1 MNSSEFLKA
10 GFLPDINLQYNFD
23 SNFNLDTSE
32 KKLTLRQKLV
42 DGGGTFATFSRSSHL
57 LKAEKMRFQQLKQEL
72 ALNAVKAYVNV
83 LQKTEM
89 LKLREHKER
98 IFLEHLSAMKK
109 RFSLG
114 EVTNAEVLLAK
125 AKFSSS
131 ISERVDAEGKLKLV
145 NIAYY
150 HLIGEDAD
158 DLSEANDKLPSVPE
172 LNECLQLAKTNNL
185 SLKAAVYQKRA
196 AGMEVIA
203 ESSKW
208 LPSLNLSASKNFGED
223 GMKVDK
229 LLENVHVVFTLDV
242 LIFKRGVNAFGV
254 SKAKMDAKKS
264 TYDYYE
270 TVKNIEQAV
279 VNAWNNVLTAKAIIK
294 ASQEAEKAAA
304 LALEG
309 VEQEVNLNLK
319 KKKVKVDEQT
329 SGDVNSKFTALHIA
343 ALHGHQ
349 EIVQLLLNNN
359 ANPSLKDSQ
368 GRTPRDIVGDV
379 EDDTLEREQ
388 AIRER
393 DAVEQKLQEAEQ
405 RYANNRKRIE
415 QPGHNQH
422 SEQYGATYNGEQTFL
437 NKSNS
442 ESDAEESE
450 LTPLHYAARY
460 GYVEIAEYLIDNG
473 AGVDAQDKDGVT
485 PLHYAAAK
493 SAKESVKLLIK
504 RKANVNAQDKDGHTP
519 LYFAVAKD
527 NKELAKLL
535 IKYGADRSLIKDEG
549 LKGYTSSHSK
559 THNATETPEEAEKV
573 KKSKVKSKELR
584 AQLKEENQ
592 SLKRKIQDLESE
604 KATLKD
610 KLDKTKTKEV
620 LLEKK
625 QKELKNDIAGQ
636 EARLEALEQEIQEL
650 GNENTKLKDKLD
662 KTESQYSKAEALLEK
677 TQKELAESKSCI
689 VGHETKL
696 KQFNKENE
704 SLTQKIKSLENENTP
719 LEGELGKT
727 KTNEVSLEKAGKRQM
742 SFLKVASVNLVTM
755 LTVGATLSIAF
766 DLSVLPIIVVFVTSA
781 ALLASCVTYAI
792 SKPIAEP
799 KPTTELK
806 EVDIQGSAQRCL

>member
-1 MNSSEFLKA
+1 MFRLIITLAIIFNTISCYATDVGEVISKAIKNSSKIKSQFYQYKSAEKHYKSSGLA
-10 GFLPDINLQYNFD
+10 GFLPDINLQYNFG

-32 KKLTLRQKLV
+32 KKLTLRQKLI

-57 LKAEKMRFQQLKQEL
+57 LKAEKMRFRRLKQEL

-98 IFLEHLSAMKK
+98 VSLEHLSAMKK

-242 LIFKRGVNAFGV
+242 PIFKRGVNAFGV

-319 KKKVKVDEQT
+319 ST
-329 SGDVNSKFTALHIA
+329 SDLLDTEDALFKA
-343 ALHGHQ
+343 RSDL
-349 EIVQLLLNNN
+349 
-359 ANPSLKDSQ
+359 
-368 GRTPRDIVGDV
+368 V
-379 EDDTLEREQ
+379 E
-388 AIRER
+388 A
-393 DAVEQKLQEAEQ
+393 
-405 RYANNRKRIE
+405 
-415 QPGHNQH
+415 
-422 SEQYGATYNGEQTFL
+422 
-437 NKSNS
+437 KSN
-442 ESDAEESE
+442 
-450 LTPLHYAARY
+450 
-460 GYVEIAEYLIDNG
+460 YVISVYNLLFMINSID
-473 AGVDAQDKDGVT
+473 
-485 PLHYAAAK
+485 L
-493 SAKESVKLLIK
+493 
-504 RKANVNAQDKDGHTP
+504 
-519 LYFAVAKD
+519 
-527 NKELAKLL
+527 
-535 IKYGADRSLIKDEG
+535 
-549 LKGYTSSHSK
+549 
-559 THNATETPEEAEKV
+559 
-573 KKSKVKSKELR
+573 
-584 AQLKEENQ
+584 
-592 SLKRKIQDLESE
+592 
-604 KATLKD
+604 
-610 KLDKTKTKEV
+610 
-620 LLEKK
+620 
-625 QKELKNDIAGQ
+625 
-636 EARLEALEQEIQEL
+636 
-650 GNENTKLKDKLD
+650 
-662 KTESQYSKAEALLEK
+662 
-677 TQKELAESKSCI
+677 
-689 VGHETKL
+689 
-696 KQFNKENE
+696 
-704 SLTQKIKSLENENTP
+704 
-719 LEGELGKT
+719 
-727 KTNEVSLEKAGKRQM
+727 
-742 SFLKVASVNLVTM
+742 
-755 LTVGATLSIAF
+755 
-766 DLSVLPIIVVFVTSA
+766 
-781 ALLASCVTYAI
+781 
-792 SKPIAEP
+792 
-799 KPTTELK
+799 
-806 EVDIQGSAQRCL
+806 

>member
-1 MNSSEFLKA
+1 MFRLIITLAIIFNTISCYATDVGEVISKAIKNSSKIKSQFYQYKSAEKHYKSSGLA

-32 KKLTLRQKLV
+32 KKLTLRQKLI

-83 LQKTEM
+83 LQKTEI

-98 IFLEHLSAMKK
+98 VSLEHLSAMKK

-114 EVTNAEVLLAK
+114 EGTNAEVLLAK

-242 LIFKRGVNAFGV
+242 PIFKRGVNAFGV

-319 KKKVKVDEQT
+319 ST
-329 SGDVNSKFTALHIA
+329 SDLLDTEDALFKA
-343 ALHGHQ
+343 RSDL
-349 EIVQLLLNNN
+349 
-359 ANPSLKDSQ
+359 
-368 GRTPRDIVGDV
+368 V
-379 EDDTLEREQ
+379 E
-388 AIRER
+388 A
-393 DAVEQKLQEAEQ
+393 
-405 RYANNRKRIE
+405 
-415 QPGHNQH
+415 
-422 SEQYGATYNGEQTFL
+422 
-437 NKSNS
+437 KSN
-442 ESDAEESE
+442 
-450 LTPLHYAARY
+450 
-460 GYVEIAEYLIDNG
+460 YVISVYNLLFMINSID
-473 AGVDAQDKDGVT
+473 
-485 PLHYAAAK
+485 L
-493 SAKESVKLLIK
+493 
-504 RKANVNAQDKDGHTP
+504 
-519 LYFAVAKD
+519 
-527 NKELAKLL
+527 
-535 IKYGADRSLIKDEG
+535 
-549 LKGYTSSHSK
+549 
-559 THNATETPEEAEKV
+559 
-573 KKSKVKSKELR
+573 
-584 AQLKEENQ
+584 
-592 SLKRKIQDLESE
+592 
-604 KATLKD
+604 
-610 KLDKTKTKEV
+610 
-620 LLEKK
+620 
-625 QKELKNDIAGQ
+625 
-636 EARLEALEQEIQEL
+636 
-650 GNENTKLKDKLD
+650 
-662 KTESQYSKAEALLEK
+662 
-677 TQKELAESKSCI
+677 
-689 VGHETKL
+689 
-696 KQFNKENE
+696 
-704 SLTQKIKSLENENTP
+704 
-719 LEGELGKT
+719 
-727 KTNEVSLEKAGKRQM
+727 
-742 SFLKVASVNLVTM
+742 
-755 LTVGATLSIAF
+755 
-766 DLSVLPIIVVFVTSA
+766 
-781 ALLASCVTYAI
+781 
-792 SKPIAEP
+792 
-799 KPTTELK
+799 
-806 EVDIQGSAQRCL
+806 

>member
-1 MNSSEFLKA
+1 MFRLIITLAIIFNTISCYATDVGEVISKAIKNSSKIKSQFYQYKSAEKHYKSSGLA

-32 KKLTLRQKLV
+32 KKLTLRQKLI

-83 LQKTEM
+83 LQKTEI

-98 IFLEHLSAMKK
+98 VSLEHLSAMKK

-114 EVTNAEVLLAK
+114 EVANAEVLLAK

-131 ISERVDAEGKLKLV
+131 VSERVDAEGKLKLV

-242 LIFKRGVNAFGV
+242 PIFKRGVNAFGV

-319 KKKVKVDEQT
+319 ST
-329 SGDVNSKFTALHIA
+329 SDLLDTEDALFKA
-343 ALHGHQ
+343 RSDL
-349 EIVQLLLNNN
+349 
-359 ANPSLKDSQ
+359 
-368 GRTPRDIVGDV
+368 V
-379 EDDTLEREQ
+379 E
-388 AIRER
+388 A
-393 DAVEQKLQEAEQ
+393 
-405 RYANNRKRIE
+405 
-415 QPGHNQH
+415 
-422 SEQYGATYNGEQTFL
+422 
-437 NKSNS
+437 KSN
-442 ESDAEESE
+442 
-450 LTPLHYAARY
+450 
-460 GYVEIAEYLIDNG
+460 YVI
-473 AGVDAQDKDGVT
+473 
-485 PLHYAAAK
+485 
-493 SAKESVKLLIK
+493 SVYNLLFMI
-504 RKANVNAQDKDGHTP
+504 NS
-519 LYFAVAKD
+519 
-527 NKELAKLL
+527 
-535 IKYGADRSLIKDEG
+535 I
-549 LKGYTSSHSK
+549 
-559 THNATETPEEAEKV
+559 
-573 KKSKVKSKELR
+573 
-584 AQLKEENQ
+584 
-592 SLKRKIQDLESE
+592 
-604 KATLKD
+604 
-610 KLDKTKTKEV
+610 
-620 LLEKK
+620 
-625 QKELKNDIAGQ
+625 
-636 EARLEALEQEIQEL
+636 
-650 GNENTKLKDKLD
+650 
-662 KTESQYSKAEALLEK
+662 
-677 TQKELAESKSCI
+677 
-689 VGHETKL
+689 
-696 KQFNKENE
+696 
-704 SLTQKIKSLENENTP
+704 
-719 LEGELGKT
+719 
-727 KTNEVSLEKAGKRQM
+727 
-742 SFLKVASVNLVTM
+742 NL
-755 LTVGATLSIAF
+755 
-766 DLSVLPIIVVFVTSA
+766 
-781 ALLASCVTYAI
+781 
-792 SKPIAEP
+792 
-799 KPTTELK
+799 
-806 EVDIQGSAQRCL
+806 

>member
-1 MNSSEFLKA
+1 MFRLIITLAIIFNTISCYATDVGEVISKAIKNSSKIKSQFYQYKSAEKHYKSSGLA

-32 KKLTLRQKLV
+32 KKLTLRQKLI

-83 LQKTEM
+83 LQKTEI

-98 IFLEHLSAMKK
+98 VSLEHLSAMKK

-242 LIFKRGVNAFGV
+242 PIFKRGVNAFGV

-319 KKKVKVDEQT
+319 NT
-329 SGDVNSKFTALHIA
+329 SDLLDTEDALFKA
-343 ALHGHQ
+343 RSDL
-349 EIVQLLLNNN
+349 
-359 ANPSLKDSQ
+359 
-368 GRTPRDIVGDV
+368 V
-379 EDDTLEREQ
+379 E
-388 AIRER
+388 A
-393 DAVEQKLQEAEQ
+393 
-405 RYANNRKRIE
+405 
-415 QPGHNQH
+415 
-422 SEQYGATYNGEQTFL
+422 
-437 NKSNS
+437 KSN
-442 ESDAEESE
+442 
-450 LTPLHYAARY
+450 
-460 GYVEIAEYLIDNG
+460 YVISVYNLLFMINSID
-473 AGVDAQDKDGVT
+473 
-485 PLHYAAAK
+485 L
-493 SAKESVKLLIK
+493 
-504 RKANVNAQDKDGHTP
+504 
-519 LYFAVAKD
+519 
-527 NKELAKLL
+527 
-535 IKYGADRSLIKDEG
+535 
-549 LKGYTSSHSK
+549 
-559 THNATETPEEAEKV
+559 
-573 KKSKVKSKELR
+573 
-584 AQLKEENQ
+584 
-592 SLKRKIQDLESE
+592 
-604 KATLKD
+604 
-610 KLDKTKTKEV
+610 
-620 LLEKK
+620 
-625 QKELKNDIAGQ
+625 
-636 EARLEALEQEIQEL
+636 
-650 GNENTKLKDKLD
+650 
-662 KTESQYSKAEALLEK
+662 
-677 TQKELAESKSCI
+677 
-689 VGHETKL
+689 
-696 KQFNKENE
+696 
-704 SLTQKIKSLENENTP
+704 
-719 LEGELGKT
+719 
-727 KTNEVSLEKAGKRQM
+727 
-742 SFLKVASVNLVTM
+742 
-755 LTVGATLSIAF
+755 
-766 DLSVLPIIVVFVTSA
+766 
-781 ALLASCVTYAI
+781 
-792 SKPIAEP
+792 
-799 KPTTELK
+799 
-806 EVDIQGSAQRCL
+806 

>member
-1 MNSSEFLKA
+1 MFRLIITLAIIFNTISCYATDVGEVISKAIKNSSKIKSQFYQYKSAEKHYKSSGLA

-32 KKLTLRQKLV
+32 KKLTLRQKLI

-83 LQKTEM
+83 LQKTEI

-98 IFLEHLSAMKK
+98 VSLEHLSAMKK

-242 LIFKRGVNAFGV
+242 PIFKRGVNAFGV

-294 ASQEAEKAAA
+294 ASQEAEKAAV

-319 KKKVKVDEQT
+319 ST
-329 SGDVNSKFTALHIA
+329 SDLLDTEDALFKA
-343 ALHGHQ
+343 RSDL
-349 EIVQLLLNNN
+349 
-359 ANPSLKDSQ
+359 
-368 GRTPRDIVGDV
+368 V
-379 EDDTLEREQ
+379 E
-388 AIRER
+388 A
-393 DAVEQKLQEAEQ
+393 
-405 RYANNRKRIE
+405 
-415 QPGHNQH
+415 
-422 SEQYGATYNGEQTFL
+422 
-437 NKSNS
+437 KSN
-442 ESDAEESE
+442 
-450 LTPLHYAARY
+450 
-460 GYVEIAEYLIDNG
+460 YVISVYNLLFMINSID
-473 AGVDAQDKDGVT
+473 
-485 PLHYAAAK
+485 L
-493 SAKESVKLLIK
+493 
-504 RKANVNAQDKDGHTP
+504 
-519 LYFAVAKD
+519 
-527 NKELAKLL
+527 
-535 IKYGADRSLIKDEG
+535 
-549 LKGYTSSHSK
+549 
-559 THNATETPEEAEKV
+559 
-573 KKSKVKSKELR
+573 
-584 AQLKEENQ
+584 
-592 SLKRKIQDLESE
+592 
-604 KATLKD
+604 
-610 KLDKTKTKEV
+610 
-620 LLEKK
+620 
-625 QKELKNDIAGQ
+625 
-636 EARLEALEQEIQEL
+636 
-650 GNENTKLKDKLD
+650 
-662 KTESQYSKAEALLEK
+662 
-677 TQKELAESKSCI
+677 
-689 VGHETKL
+689 
-696 KQFNKENE
+696 
-704 SLTQKIKSLENENTP
+704 
-719 LEGELGKT
+719 
-727 KTNEVSLEKAGKRQM
+727 
-742 SFLKVASVNLVTM
+742 
-755 LTVGATLSIAF
+755 
-766 DLSVLPIIVVFVTSA
+766 
-781 ALLASCVTYAI
+781 
-792 SKPIAEP
+792 
-799 KPTTELK
+799 
-806 EVDIQGSAQRCL
+806 

>member
-1 MNSSEFLKA
+1 MFRLIITLAIIFNTISCYATDVGEVISKAIKNSSKIKSQFYQYKSAEKHYKSSGLA

-32 KKLTLRQKLV
+32 KKLTLRQKLI

-83 LQKTEM
+83 LQKTEI

-98 IFLEHLSAMKK
+98 VSLEHLSAMKK

-242 LIFKRGVNAFGV
+242 PIFKRGVNAFGV

-294 ASQEAEKAAA
+294 ASQEAEKAAT

-319 KKKVKVDEQT
+319 ST
-329 SGDVNSKFTALHIA
+329 SDLLDTEDALFKA
-343 ALHGHQ
+343 RSDL
-349 EIVQLLLNNN
+349 
-359 ANPSLKDSQ
+359 
-368 GRTPRDIVGDV
+368 V
-379 EDDTLEREQ
+379 E
-388 AIRER
+388 A
-393 DAVEQKLQEAEQ
+393 
-405 RYANNRKRIE
+405 
-415 QPGHNQH
+415 
-422 SEQYGATYNGEQTFL
+422 
-437 NKSNS
+437 KSN
-442 ESDAEESE
+442 
-450 LTPLHYAARY
+450 
-460 GYVEIAEYLIDNG
+460 YVISVYNLLFMINSID
-473 AGVDAQDKDGVT
+473 
-485 PLHYAAAK
+485 L
-493 SAKESVKLLIK
+493 
-504 RKANVNAQDKDGHTP
+504 
-519 LYFAVAKD
+519 
-527 NKELAKLL
+527 
-535 IKYGADRSLIKDEG
+535 
-549 LKGYTSSHSK
+549 
-559 THNATETPEEAEKV
+559 
-573 KKSKVKSKELR
+573 
-584 AQLKEENQ
+584 
-592 SLKRKIQDLESE
+592 
-604 KATLKD
+604 
-610 KLDKTKTKEV
+610 
-620 LLEKK
+620 
-625 QKELKNDIAGQ
+625 
-636 EARLEALEQEIQEL
+636 
-650 GNENTKLKDKLD
+650 
-662 KTESQYSKAEALLEK
+662 
-677 TQKELAESKSCI
+677 
-689 VGHETKL
+689 
-696 KQFNKENE
+696 
-704 SLTQKIKSLENENTP
+704 
-719 LEGELGKT
+719 
-727 KTNEVSLEKAGKRQM
+727 
-742 SFLKVASVNLVTM
+742 
-755 LTVGATLSIAF
+755 
-766 DLSVLPIIVVFVTSA
+766 
-781 ALLASCVTYAI
+781 
-792 SKPIAEP
+792 
-799 KPTTELK
+799 
-806 EVDIQGSAQRCL
+806 

>member
-1 MNSSEFLKA
+1 MFRLIITLAIICNTISCYATDVGEVISKAIKNSSKIKSQFYQYKSAEKHYKSSGLA

-32 KKLTLRQKLV
+32 KKLTLRQKLI

-83 LQKTEM
+83 LQKTEI

-98 IFLEHLSAMKK
+98 VSLEHLSAMKK

-242 LIFKRGVNAFGV
+242 PIFKRGVNAFGV

-309 VEQEVNLNLK
+309 VEQEVSLNLK
-319 KKKVKVDEQT
+319 ST
-329 SGDVNSKFTALHIA
+329 SDLLDTEDALFKA
-343 ALHGHQ
+343 RSDL
-349 EIVQLLLNNN
+349 
-359 ANPSLKDSQ
+359 
-368 GRTPRDIVGDV
+368 V
-379 EDDTLEREQ
+379 E
-388 AIRER
+388 A
-393 DAVEQKLQEAEQ
+393 
-405 RYANNRKRIE
+405 
-415 QPGHNQH
+415 
-422 SEQYGATYNGEQTFL
+422 
-437 NKSNS
+437 KSN
-442 ESDAEESE
+442 
-450 LTPLHYAARY
+450 
-460 GYVEIAEYLIDNG
+460 YVI
-473 AGVDAQDKDGVT
+473 
-485 PLHYAAAK
+485 
-493 SAKESVKLLIK
+493 SVYNLLFMI
-504 RKANVNAQDKDGHTP
+504 NS
-519 LYFAVAKD
+519 
-527 NKELAKLL
+527 
-535 IKYGADRSLIKDEG
+535 I
-549 LKGYTSSHSK
+549 
-559 THNATETPEEAEKV
+559 
-573 KKSKVKSKELR
+573 
-584 AQLKEENQ
+584 
-592 SLKRKIQDLESE
+592 
-604 KATLKD
+604 
-610 KLDKTKTKEV
+610 
-620 LLEKK
+620 
-625 QKELKNDIAGQ
+625 
-636 EARLEALEQEIQEL
+636 
-650 GNENTKLKDKLD
+650 
-662 KTESQYSKAEALLEK
+662 
-677 TQKELAESKSCI
+677 
-689 VGHETKL
+689 
-696 KQFNKENE
+696 
-704 SLTQKIKSLENENTP
+704 
-719 LEGELGKT
+719 
-727 KTNEVSLEKAGKRQM
+727 
-742 SFLKVASVNLVTM
+742 NL
-755 LTVGATLSIAF
+755 
-766 DLSVLPIIVVFVTSA
+766 
-781 ALLASCVTYAI
+781 
-792 SKPIAEP
+792 
-799 KPTTELK
+799 
-806 EVDIQGSAQRCL
+806 

>member
-1 MNSSEFLKA
+1 MFRLIITLAIIFNTISCYATDVGEVISKAIKNSSKIKSQFYQYKSAEKHYKSSGLA

-32 KKLTLRQKLV
+32 KKLTLRQKLI

-83 LQKTEM
+83 LQKTEI

-98 IFLEHLSAMKK
+98 VSLEHLSAMKK

-242 LIFKRGVNAFGV
+242 PIFKRGVNAFGV

-319 KKKVKVDEQT
+319 RT
-329 SGDVNSKFTALHIA
+329 SDLLDTEDALFKA
-343 ALHGHQ
+343 RSDL
-349 EIVQLLLNNN
+349 
-359 ANPSLKDSQ
+359 
-368 GRTPRDIVGDV
+368 V
-379 EDDTLEREQ
+379 E
-388 AIRER
+388 A
-393 DAVEQKLQEAEQ
+393 
-405 RYANNRKRIE
+405 
-415 QPGHNQH
+415 
-422 SEQYGATYNGEQTFL
+422 
-437 NKSNS
+437 KSN
-442 ESDAEESE
+442 
-450 LTPLHYAARY
+450 
-460 GYVEIAEYLIDNG
+460 YVI
-473 AGVDAQDKDGVT
+473 
-485 PLHYAAAK
+485 
-493 SAKESVKLLIK
+493 SVYNLLFMI
-504 RKANVNAQDKDGHTP
+504 NS
-519 LYFAVAKD
+519 
-527 NKELAKLL
+527 
-535 IKYGADRSLIKDEG
+535 I
-549 LKGYTSSHSK
+549 
-559 THNATETPEEAEKV
+559 
-573 KKSKVKSKELR
+573 
-584 AQLKEENQ
+584 
-592 SLKRKIQDLESE
+592 
-604 KATLKD
+604 
-610 KLDKTKTKEV
+610 
-620 LLEKK
+620 
-625 QKELKNDIAGQ
+625 
-636 EARLEALEQEIQEL
+636 
-650 GNENTKLKDKLD
+650 
-662 KTESQYSKAEALLEK
+662 
-677 TQKELAESKSCI
+677 
-689 VGHETKL
+689 
-696 KQFNKENE
+696 
-704 SLTQKIKSLENENTP
+704 
-719 LEGELGKT
+719 
-727 KTNEVSLEKAGKRQM
+727 
-742 SFLKVASVNLVTM
+742 NL
-755 LTVGATLSIAF
+755 
-766 DLSVLPIIVVFVTSA
+766 
-781 ALLASCVTYAI
+781 
-792 SKPIAEP
+792 
-799 KPTTELK
+799 
-806 EVDIQGSAQRCL
+806 

>member
-1 MNSSEFLKA
+1 MFRLIITLAIIFNTISCYATDVGEVISKAIKNSSKIKSQFYQYKSAEKHYKSSGLA

-32 KKLTLRQKLV
+32 KKLTLRQKLI

-83 LQKTEM
+83 LQKTEI

-98 IFLEHLSAMKK
+98 VSLEHLSAMKK

-242 LIFKRGVNAFGV
+242 PIFKRGVNAFGV

-270 TVKNIEQAV
+270 TVKKIEQAV

-319 KKKVKVDEQT
+319 ST
-329 SGDVNSKFTALHIA
+329 SDLLDTEDALFKA
-343 ALHGHQ
+343 RSDL
-349 EIVQLLLNNN
+349 
-359 ANPSLKDSQ
+359 
-368 GRTPRDIVGDV
+368 V
-379 EDDTLEREQ
+379 E
-388 AIRER
+388 A
-393 DAVEQKLQEAEQ
+393 
-405 RYANNRKRIE
+405 
-415 QPGHNQH
+415 
-422 SEQYGATYNGEQTFL
+422 
-437 NKSNS
+437 KSN
-442 ESDAEESE
+442 
-450 LTPLHYAARY
+450 
-460 GYVEIAEYLIDNG
+460 YVI
-473 AGVDAQDKDGVT
+473 
-485 PLHYAAAK
+485 
-493 SAKESVKLLIK
+493 SVYNLLFMI
-504 RKANVNAQDKDGHTP
+504 NS
-519 LYFAVAKD
+519 
-527 NKELAKLL
+527 
-535 IKYGADRSLIKDEG
+535 I
-549 LKGYTSSHSK
+549 
-559 THNATETPEEAEKV
+559 
-573 KKSKVKSKELR
+573 
-584 AQLKEENQ
+584 
-592 SLKRKIQDLESE
+592 
-604 KATLKD
+604 
-610 KLDKTKTKEV
+610 
-620 LLEKK
+620 
-625 QKELKNDIAGQ
+625 
-636 EARLEALEQEIQEL
+636 
-650 GNENTKLKDKLD
+650 
-662 KTESQYSKAEALLEK
+662 
-677 TQKELAESKSCI
+677 
-689 VGHETKL
+689 
-696 KQFNKENE
+696 
-704 SLTQKIKSLENENTP
+704 
-719 LEGELGKT
+719 
-727 KTNEVSLEKAGKRQM
+727 
-742 SFLKVASVNLVTM
+742 NL
-755 LTVGATLSIAF
+755 
-766 DLSVLPIIVVFVTSA
+766 
-781 ALLASCVTYAI
+781 
-792 SKPIAEP
+792 
-799 KPTTELK
+799 
-806 EVDIQGSAQRCL
+806 

>member
-1 MNSSEFLKA
+1 MFRLIITLAIIFNTISCYATDVGEVISKAIKNSSKIKSQFYQYKSAEKHYKSSGLA

-32 KKLTLRQKLV
+32 KKLTLRQKLI

-83 LQKTEM
+83 LQKTEI

-98 IFLEHLSAMKK
+98 VSLEHLSAMKK

-203 ESSKW
+203 GSSKW

-242 LIFKRGVNAFGV
+242 PIFKRGVNAFGV

-319 KKKVKVDEQT
+319 ST
-329 SGDVNSKFTALHIA
+329 SDLLDTEDALFKA
-343 ALHGHQ
+343 RSDL
-349 EIVQLLLNNN
+349 
-359 ANPSLKDSQ
+359 
-368 GRTPRDIVGDV
+368 V
-379 EDDTLEREQ
+379 E
-388 AIRER
+388 A
-393 DAVEQKLQEAEQ
+393 
-405 RYANNRKRIE
+405 
-415 QPGHNQH
+415 
-422 SEQYGATYNGEQTFL
+422 
-437 NKSNS
+437 KSN
-442 ESDAEESE
+442 
-450 LTPLHYAARY
+450 
-460 GYVEIAEYLIDNG
+460 YVISVYNLLFMINSID
-473 AGVDAQDKDGVT
+473 
-485 PLHYAAAK
+485 L
-493 SAKESVKLLIK
+493 
-504 RKANVNAQDKDGHTP
+504 
-519 LYFAVAKD
+519 
-527 NKELAKLL
+527 
-535 IKYGADRSLIKDEG
+535 
-549 LKGYTSSHSK
+549 
-559 THNATETPEEAEKV
+559 
-573 KKSKVKSKELR
+573 
-584 AQLKEENQ
+584 
-592 SLKRKIQDLESE
+592 
-604 KATLKD
+604 
-610 KLDKTKTKEV
+610 
-620 LLEKK
+620 
-625 QKELKNDIAGQ
+625 
-636 EARLEALEQEIQEL
+636 
-650 GNENTKLKDKLD
+650 
-662 KTESQYSKAEALLEK
+662 
-677 TQKELAESKSCI
+677 
-689 VGHETKL
+689 
-696 KQFNKENE
+696 
-704 SLTQKIKSLENENTP
+704 
-719 LEGELGKT
+719 
-727 KTNEVSLEKAGKRQM
+727 
-742 SFLKVASVNLVTM
+742 
-755 LTVGATLSIAF
+755 
-766 DLSVLPIIVVFVTSA
+766 
-781 ALLASCVTYAI
+781 
-792 SKPIAEP
+792 
-799 KPTTELK
+799 
-806 EVDIQGSAQRCL
+806 

>member
-1 MNSSEFLKA
+1 MISKAIKNSSKIKSQFYQYKSAEKHYKSSGLA

-32 KKLTLRQKLV
+32 KKLTLRQKLI

-83 LQKTEM
+83 LQKTEI

-98 IFLEHLSAMKK
+98 VSLEHLSAMKK

-242 LIFKRGVNAFGV
+242 PIFKRGVNAFGV

-309 VEQEVNLNLK
+309 VEQEVSLNLK
-319 KKKVKVDEQT
+319 ST
-329 SGDVNSKFTALHIA
+329 SDLLDTEDALFKA
-343 ALHGHQ
+343 RSDL
-349 EIVQLLLNNN
+349 
-359 ANPSLKDSQ
+359 
-368 GRTPRDIVGDV
+368 V
-379 EDDTLEREQ
+379 E
-388 AIRER
+388 A
-393 DAVEQKLQEAEQ
+393 
-405 RYANNRKRIE
+405 
-415 QPGHNQH
+415 
-422 SEQYGATYNGEQTFL
+422 
-437 NKSNS
+437 KSN
-442 ESDAEESE
+442 
-450 LTPLHYAARY
+450 
-460 GYVEIAEYLIDNG
+460 YVI
-473 AGVDAQDKDGVT
+473 
-485 PLHYAAAK
+485 
-493 SAKESVKLLIK
+493 SVYNLLFMI
-504 RKANVNAQDKDGHTP
+504 NS
-519 LYFAVAKD
+519 
-527 NKELAKLL
+527 
-535 IKYGADRSLIKDEG
+535 I
-549 LKGYTSSHSK
+549 
-559 THNATETPEEAEKV
+559 
-573 KKSKVKSKELR
+573 
-584 AQLKEENQ
+584 
-592 SLKRKIQDLESE
+592 
-604 KATLKD
+604 
-610 KLDKTKTKEV
+610 
-620 LLEKK
+620 
-625 QKELKNDIAGQ
+625 
-636 EARLEALEQEIQEL
+636 
-650 GNENTKLKDKLD
+650 
-662 KTESQYSKAEALLEK
+662 
-677 TQKELAESKSCI
+677 
-689 VGHETKL
+689 
-696 KQFNKENE
+696 
-704 SLTQKIKSLENENTP
+704 
-719 LEGELGKT
+719 
-727 KTNEVSLEKAGKRQM
+727 
-742 SFLKVASVNLVTM
+742 NL
-755 LTVGATLSIAF
+755 
-766 DLSVLPIIVVFVTSA
+766 
-781 ALLASCVTYAI
+781 
-792 SKPIAEP
+792 
-799 KPTTELK
+799 
-806 EVDIQGSAQRCL
+806 

>member
-1 MNSSEFLKA
+1 MFRLIITLAIIFNTISCYATDVGEVISKAIKNSSKIKSQFYQYKSAEKHYKSSGLA

-32 KKLTLRQKLV
+32 KKLTLRQKLI

-98 IFLEHLSAMKK
+98 VSLEHLSAMKK

-196 AGMEVIA
+196 AGMEVVA
-203 ESSKW
+203 ESSTW

-242 LIFKRGVNAFGV
+242 PIFKRGVNAFGV

-319 KKKVKVDEQT
+319 ST
-329 SGDVNSKFTALHIA
+329 SDLLDTEDALFKA
-343 ALHGHQ
+343 RSDL
-349 EIVQLLLNNN
+349 
-359 ANPSLKDSQ
+359 
-368 GRTPRDIVGDV
+368 V
-379 EDDTLEREQ
+379 E
-388 AIRER
+388 A
-393 DAVEQKLQEAEQ
+393 
-405 RYANNRKRIE
+405 
-415 QPGHNQH
+415 
-422 SEQYGATYNGEQTFL
+422 
-437 NKSNS
+437 KSN
-442 ESDAEESE
+442 
-450 LTPLHYAARY
+450 
-460 GYVEIAEYLIDNG
+460 YVISVYNLLFMINSID
-473 AGVDAQDKDGVT
+473 
-485 PLHYAAAK
+485 L
-493 SAKESVKLLIK
+493 
-504 RKANVNAQDKDGHTP
+504 
-519 LYFAVAKD
+519 
-527 NKELAKLL
+527 
-535 IKYGADRSLIKDEG
+535 
-549 LKGYTSSHSK
+549 
-559 THNATETPEEAEKV
+559 
-573 KKSKVKSKELR
+573 
-584 AQLKEENQ
+584 
-592 SLKRKIQDLESE
+592 
-604 KATLKD
+604 
-610 KLDKTKTKEV
+610 
-620 LLEKK
+620 
-625 QKELKNDIAGQ
+625 
-636 EARLEALEQEIQEL
+636 
-650 GNENTKLKDKLD
+650 
-662 KTESQYSKAEALLEK
+662 
-677 TQKELAESKSCI
+677 
-689 VGHETKL
+689 
-696 KQFNKENE
+696 
-704 SLTQKIKSLENENTP
+704 
-719 LEGELGKT
+719 
-727 KTNEVSLEKAGKRQM
+727 
-742 SFLKVASVNLVTM
+742 
-755 LTVGATLSIAF
+755 
-766 DLSVLPIIVVFVTSA
+766 
-781 ALLASCVTYAI
+781 
-792 SKPIAEP
+792 
-799 KPTTELK
+799 
-806 EVDIQGSAQRCL
+806 

>member
-1 MNSSEFLKA
+1 MFRLIITLAIIFNTISCYATDVGEVISKAIKNSSKIKSQFYQYKSAEKRYKSSGLA

-32 KKLTLRQKLV
+32 KKLTLRQKLI

-98 IFLEHLSAMKK
+98 VSLEHLSAMKK

-131 ISERVDAEGKLKLV
+131 MSERVDAEGKLKLV

-172 LNECLQLAKTNNL
+172 LSECLQLAKTNNL

-242 LIFKRGVNAFGV
+242 PILKRGVNAFGV

-319 KKKVKVDEQT
+319 ST
-329 SGDVNSKFTALHIA
+329 SDLLDTEDALFKA
-343 ALHGHQ
+343 RSDL
-349 EIVQLLLNNN
+349 
-359 ANPSLKDSQ
+359 
-368 GRTPRDIVGDV
+368 V
-379 EDDTLEREQ
+379 E
-388 AIRER
+388 A
-393 DAVEQKLQEAEQ
+393 
-405 RYANNRKRIE
+405 
-415 QPGHNQH
+415 
-422 SEQYGATYNGEQTFL
+422 
-437 NKSNS
+437 KSN
-442 ESDAEESE
+442 
-450 LTPLHYAARY
+450 
-460 GYVEIAEYLIDNG
+460 YVISVYNLLFMINSID
-473 AGVDAQDKDGVT
+473 
-485 PLHYAAAK
+485 L
-493 SAKESVKLLIK
+493 
-504 RKANVNAQDKDGHTP
+504 
-519 LYFAVAKD
+519 
-527 NKELAKLL
+527 
-535 IKYGADRSLIKDEG
+535 
-549 LKGYTSSHSK
+549 
-559 THNATETPEEAEKV
+559 
-573 KKSKVKSKELR
+573 
-584 AQLKEENQ
+584 
-592 SLKRKIQDLESE
+592 
-604 KATLKD
+604 
-610 KLDKTKTKEV
+610 
-620 LLEKK
+620 
-625 QKELKNDIAGQ
+625 
-636 EARLEALEQEIQEL
+636 
-650 GNENTKLKDKLD
+650 
-662 KTESQYSKAEALLEK
+662 
-677 TQKELAESKSCI
+677 
-689 VGHETKL
+689 
-696 KQFNKENE
+696 
-704 SLTQKIKSLENENTP
+704 
-719 LEGELGKT
+719 
-727 KTNEVSLEKAGKRQM
+727 
-742 SFLKVASVNLVTM
+742 
-755 LTVGATLSIAF
+755 
-766 DLSVLPIIVVFVTSA
+766 
-781 ALLASCVTYAI
+781 
-792 SKPIAEP
+792 
-799 KPTTELK
+799 
-806 EVDIQGSAQRCL
+806 

>member
-1 MNSSEFLKA
+1 MFRLIITLAIIFNTISCYATDVGEVISKAIKNSSKIKSQFYQYKSAEKHYKSSGLA

-32 KKLTLRQKLV
+32 KKLTLRQKLI

-83 LQKTEM
+83 LQKTEI

-98 IFLEHLSAMKK
+98 VSLEHLSAMKK

-242 LIFKRGVNAFGV
+242 PIFKRGVNAFGV

-294 ASQEAEKAAA
+294 ASQESEKAAA

-319 KKKVKVDEQT
+319 ST
-329 SGDVNSKFTALHIA
+329 SDLLDTEDALFKA
-343 ALHGHQ
+343 RSDL
-349 EIVQLLLNNN
+349 
-359 ANPSLKDSQ
+359 
-368 GRTPRDIVGDV
+368 V
-379 EDDTLEREQ
+379 E
-388 AIRER
+388 A
-393 DAVEQKLQEAEQ
+393 
-405 RYANNRKRIE
+405 
-415 QPGHNQH
+415 
-422 SEQYGATYNGEQTFL
+422 
-437 NKSNS
+437 KSN
-442 ESDAEESE
+442 
-450 LTPLHYAARY
+450 
-460 GYVEIAEYLIDNG
+460 YVI
-473 AGVDAQDKDGVT
+473 
-485 PLHYAAAK
+485 
-493 SAKESVKLLIK
+493 SVYNLLFMI
-504 RKANVNAQDKDGHTP
+504 NS
-519 LYFAVAKD
+519 
-527 NKELAKLL
+527 
-535 IKYGADRSLIKDEG
+535 I
-549 LKGYTSSHSK
+549 
-559 THNATETPEEAEKV
+559 
-573 KKSKVKSKELR
+573 
-584 AQLKEENQ
+584 
-592 SLKRKIQDLESE
+592 
-604 KATLKD
+604 
-610 KLDKTKTKEV
+610 
-620 LLEKK
+620 
-625 QKELKNDIAGQ
+625 
-636 EARLEALEQEIQEL
+636 
-650 GNENTKLKDKLD
+650 
-662 KTESQYSKAEALLEK
+662 
-677 TQKELAESKSCI
+677 
-689 VGHETKL
+689 
-696 KQFNKENE
+696 
-704 SLTQKIKSLENENTP
+704 
-719 LEGELGKT
+719 
-727 KTNEVSLEKAGKRQM
+727 
-742 SFLKVASVNLVTM
+742 NL
-755 LTVGATLSIAF
+755 
-766 DLSVLPIIVVFVTSA
+766 
-781 ALLASCVTYAI
+781 
-792 SKPIAEP
+792 
-799 KPTTELK
+799 
-806 EVDIQGSAQRCL
+806 

>member
-1 MNSSEFLKA
+1 MFRLIITLAIIFNTISCYATDVGEVISKAIKNSSKIKSQFYQYKSAEKHYKSSGLA

-32 KKLTLRQKLV
+32 KKLTLLQKLI

-83 LQKTEM
+83 LQKTEI

-98 IFLEHLSAMKK
+98 VSLEHLSAMKK

-242 LIFKRGVNAFGV
+242 PIFKRGVNAFGV
-254 SKAKMDAKKS
+254 SKAKIDAKKS

-319 KKKVKVDEQT
+319 ST
-329 SGDVNSKFTALHIA
+329 SDLLGTEDALFKA
-343 ALHGHQ
+343 RSDL
-349 EIVQLLLNNN
+349 
-359 ANPSLKDSQ
+359 
-368 GRTPRDIVGDV
+368 V
-379 EDDTLEREQ
+379 E
-388 AIRER
+388 A
-393 DAVEQKLQEAEQ
+393 
-405 RYANNRKRIE
+405 
-415 QPGHNQH
+415 
-422 SEQYGATYNGEQTFL
+422 
-437 NKSNS
+437 KSN
-442 ESDAEESE
+442 
-450 LTPLHYAARY
+450 
-460 GYVEIAEYLIDNG
+460 YVI
-473 AGVDAQDKDGVT
+473 
-485 PLHYAAAK
+485 
-493 SAKESVKLLIK
+493 SVYNLLFMI
-504 RKANVNAQDKDGHTP
+504 NS
-519 LYFAVAKD
+519 
-527 NKELAKLL
+527 
-535 IKYGADRSLIKDEG
+535 I
-549 LKGYTSSHSK
+549 
-559 THNATETPEEAEKV
+559 
-573 KKSKVKSKELR
+573 
-584 AQLKEENQ
+584 
-592 SLKRKIQDLESE
+592 
-604 KATLKD
+604 
-610 KLDKTKTKEV
+610 
-620 LLEKK
+620 
-625 QKELKNDIAGQ
+625 
-636 EARLEALEQEIQEL
+636 
-650 GNENTKLKDKLD
+650 
-662 KTESQYSKAEALLEK
+662 
-677 TQKELAESKSCI
+677 
-689 VGHETKL
+689 
-696 KQFNKENE
+696 
-704 SLTQKIKSLENENTP
+704 
-719 LEGELGKT
+719 
-727 KTNEVSLEKAGKRQM
+727 
-742 SFLKVASVNLVTM
+742 NL
-755 LTVGATLSIAF
+755 
-766 DLSVLPIIVVFVTSA
+766 
-781 ALLASCVTYAI
+781 
-792 SKPIAEP
+792 
-799 KPTTELK
+799 
-806 EVDIQGSAQRCL
+806 

>member
-1 MNSSEFLKA
+1 MFRLIITLAIIFNTISCYATDVGEVISKAIKNSSKIKSQFYQYKSAEKHYKSSGLA

-32 KKLTLRQKLV
+32 KKLTLRQKLI

-83 LQKTEM
+83 LQKTEI

-98 IFLEHLSAMKK
+98 VSLEHLSAMKK

-242 LIFKRGVNAFGV
+242 PIFKRGVNAFGV

-319 KKKVKVDEQT
+319 ST
-329 SGDVNSKFTALHIA
+329 SDLLDTEDALFKA
-343 ALHGHQ
+343 RSDL
-349 EIVQLLLNNN
+349 
-359 ANPSLKDSQ
+359 
-368 GRTPRDIVGDV
+368 V
-379 EDDTLEREQ
+379 E
-388 AIRER
+388 A
-393 DAVEQKLQEAEQ
+393 
-405 RYANNRKRIE
+405 
-415 QPGHNQH
+415 
-422 SEQYGATYNGEQTFL
+422 
-437 NKSNS
+437 KSN
-442 ESDAEESE
+442 
-450 LTPLHYAARY
+450 
-460 GYVEIAEYLIDNG
+460 YVI
-473 AGVDAQDKDGVT
+473 
-485 PLHYAAAK
+485 
-493 SAKESVKLLIK
+493 SVYNLLFMI
-504 RKANVNAQDKDGHTP
+504 NS
-519 LYFAVAKD
+519 
-527 NKELAKLL
+527 
-535 IKYGADRSLIKDEG
+535 I
-549 LKGYTSSHSK
+549 
-559 THNATETPEEAEKV
+559 
-573 KKSKVKSKELR
+573 
-584 AQLKEENQ
+584 
-592 SLKRKIQDLESE
+592 
-604 KATLKD
+604 
-610 KLDKTKTKEV
+610 
-620 LLEKK
+620 
-625 QKELKNDIAGQ
+625 
-636 EARLEALEQEIQEL
+636 
-650 GNENTKLKDKLD
+650 
-662 KTESQYSKAEALLEK
+662 
-677 TQKELAESKSCI
+677 
-689 VGHETKL
+689 
-696 KQFNKENE
+696 
-704 SLTQKIKSLENENTP
+704 
-719 LEGELGKT
+719 
-727 KTNEVSLEKAGKRQM
+727 
-742 SFLKVASVNLVTM
+742 NL
-755 LTVGATLSIAF
+755 
-766 DLSVLPIIVVFVTSA
+766 
-781 ALLASCVTYAI
+781 
-792 SKPIAEP
+792 
-799 KPTTELK
+799 
-806 EVDIQGSAQRCL
+806 

>member
-1 MNSSEFLKA
+1 MFRLIITLAIIFNTISCYATDVGEVISKAIKNSSKIKSQFYQYKSAEKHYKSSGLA

-32 KKLTLRQKLV
+32 KKLTLRQKLI

-72 ALNAVKAYVNV
+72 ALSAVKAYVNV
-83 LQKTEM
+83 LQKTEI

-98 IFLEHLSAMKK
+98 VSLEHLSAMKK

-242 LIFKRGVNAFGV
+242 PIFKRGVNAFGV

-319 KKKVKVDEQT
+319 ST
-329 SGDVNSKFTALHIA
+329 SDLLDTEDALFKA
-343 ALHGHQ
+343 RSDL
-349 EIVQLLLNNN
+349 
-359 ANPSLKDSQ
+359 
-368 GRTPRDIVGDV
+368 V
-379 EDDTLEREQ
+379 E
-388 AIRER
+388 A
-393 DAVEQKLQEAEQ
+393 
-405 RYANNRKRIE
+405 
-415 QPGHNQH
+415 
-422 SEQYGATYNGEQTFL
+422 
-437 NKSNS
+437 KSN
-442 ESDAEESE
+442 
-450 LTPLHYAARY
+450 
-460 GYVEIAEYLIDNG
+460 YVI
-473 AGVDAQDKDGVT
+473 
-485 PLHYAAAK
+485 
-493 SAKESVKLLIK
+493 SVYNLLFMI
-504 RKANVNAQDKDGHTP
+504 NS
-519 LYFAVAKD
+519 
-527 NKELAKLL
+527 
-535 IKYGADRSLIKDEG
+535 I
-549 LKGYTSSHSK
+549 
-559 THNATETPEEAEKV
+559 
-573 KKSKVKSKELR
+573 
-584 AQLKEENQ
+584 
-592 SLKRKIQDLESE
+592 
-604 KATLKD
+604 
-610 KLDKTKTKEV
+610 
-620 LLEKK
+620 
-625 QKELKNDIAGQ
+625 
-636 EARLEALEQEIQEL
+636 
-650 GNENTKLKDKLD
+650 
-662 KTESQYSKAEALLEK
+662 
-677 TQKELAESKSCI
+677 
-689 VGHETKL
+689 
-696 KQFNKENE
+696 
-704 SLTQKIKSLENENTP
+704 
-719 LEGELGKT
+719 
-727 KTNEVSLEKAGKRQM
+727 
-742 SFLKVASVNLVTM
+742 NL
-755 LTVGATLSIAF
+755 
-766 DLSVLPIIVVFVTSA
+766 
-781 ALLASCVTYAI
+781 
-792 SKPIAEP
+792 
-799 KPTTELK
+799 
-806 EVDIQGSAQRCL
+806 

>member
-1 MNSSEFLKA
+1 MFRLIITLAIIFNTISCYATDVGEVISKAIKNSSKIKSQFYQYKSAEKHYKSSGLA
-10 GFLPDINLQYNFD
+10 GFFPDINLQYNFD

-32 KKLTLRQKLV
+32 KKLTLRQKLI

-83 LQKTEM
+83 LQKTEI

-98 IFLEHLSAMKK
+98 VSLEHLSAMKK

-208 LPSLNLSASKNFGED
+208 LPSLNLSASKNLGED

-242 LIFKRGVNAFGV
+242 PIFKRGVNAFGV

-319 KKKVKVDEQT
+319 ST
-329 SGDVNSKFTALHIA
+329 SDLLDTEDALFKA
-343 ALHGHQ
+343 RSDL
-349 EIVQLLLNNN
+349 
-359 ANPSLKDSQ
+359 
-368 GRTPRDIVGDV
+368 V
-379 EDDTLEREQ
+379 E
-388 AIRER
+388 A
-393 DAVEQKLQEAEQ
+393 
-405 RYANNRKRIE
+405 
-415 QPGHNQH
+415 
-422 SEQYGATYNGEQTFL
+422 
-437 NKSNS
+437 KSN
-442 ESDAEESE
+442 
-450 LTPLHYAARY
+450 
-460 GYVEIAEYLIDNG
+460 YVI
-473 AGVDAQDKDGVT
+473 
-485 PLHYAAAK
+485 
-493 SAKESVKLLIK
+493 SVYNLLFMI
-504 RKANVNAQDKDGHTP
+504 NS
-519 LYFAVAKD
+519 
-527 NKELAKLL
+527 
-535 IKYGADRSLIKDEG
+535 I
-549 LKGYTSSHSK
+549 
-559 THNATETPEEAEKV
+559 
-573 KKSKVKSKELR
+573 
-584 AQLKEENQ
+584 
-592 SLKRKIQDLESE
+592 
-604 KATLKD
+604 
-610 KLDKTKTKEV
+610 
-620 LLEKK
+620 
-625 QKELKNDIAGQ
+625 
-636 EARLEALEQEIQEL
+636 
-650 GNENTKLKDKLD
+650 
-662 KTESQYSKAEALLEK
+662 
-677 TQKELAESKSCI
+677 
-689 VGHETKL
+689 
-696 KQFNKENE
+696 
-704 SLTQKIKSLENENTP
+704 
-719 LEGELGKT
+719 
-727 KTNEVSLEKAGKRQM
+727 
-742 SFLKVASVNLVTM
+742 NL
-755 LTVGATLSIAF
+755 
-766 DLSVLPIIVVFVTSA
+766 
-781 ALLASCVTYAI
+781 
-792 SKPIAEP
+792 
-799 KPTTELK
+799 
-806 EVDIQGSAQRCL
+806 